1 MTDMAFVGPRAMALA
16 LGTLALLDD
25 RDDELPRRGRG
36 WLSWPHHW
44 LFYTTVGVFVLLTL
58 PQLIIDSAQL
68 RVRMPWRGQTVTMYG
83 LVAMIP
89 YWIGF
94 VAFIGLTARFI
105 RFKAPLYLAIAAMLC
120 GLAVLAKGFA
130 GLGLPVIVFVAY
142 LAFTWN
148 WKRLRRA
155 QILPGLLLAIVALAV
170 VAVPWHHGMYLRHG
184 GAWWNELFGDNH
196 WRRMVLGRHGDRGS
210 FEYFL
215 RELGYAILPW
225 LALAPAALAS
235 MVMRRNPSSDPAAVR
250 RQAVYWLGAIWFVS
264 AYAVVSNSMTKFH
277 HYILPAIPGLA
288 IVIGCFL
295 DDIWERRDSR
305 RGLLVALVGLPLTV
319 VVLQDLTNAKN
330 ASQIFLW
337 LFSYDY
343 IHSPGRGRPW
353 PDQLDFTIPL
363 LVFGGLFVLF
373 TLGLAVRR
381 FVRPAIVGLG
391 LSAIFF
397 TWFLLDVYMVK
408 VAPYWSQ
415 KYGIAAYYKHRRSP
429 EEKLVAYQMYWRGE
443 TFYTKNEIYDH
454 RLPMEDRTVFDMD
467 GADEKLQAW
476 IARNRGKRVYFIFE
490 RGRQGRL
497 QQLLPPEARGSF
509 KVIYEENN
517 KFSVAYAAL

>member
-1 MTDMAFVGPRAMALA
+1 
-16 LGTLALLDD
+16 
-25 RDDELPRRGRG
+25 
-36 WLSWPHHW
+36 
-44 LFYTTVGVFVLLTL
+44 
-58 PQLIIDSAQL
+58 
-68 RVRMPWRGQTVTMYG
+68 
-83 LVAMIP
+83 
-89 YWIGF
+89 
-94 VAFIGLTARFI
+94 
-105 RFKAPLYLAIAAMLC
+105 
-120 GLAVLAKGFA
+120 
-130 GLGLPVIVFVAY
+130 
-142 LAFTWN
+142 
-148 WKRLRRA
+148 
-155 QILPGLLLAIVALAV
+155 
-170 VAVPWHHGMYLRHG
+170 
-184 GAWWNELFGDNH
+184 
-196 WRRMVLGRHGDRGS
+196 
-210 FEYFL
+210 
-215 RELGYAILPW
+215 
-225 LALAPAALAS
+225 
-235 MVMRRNPSSDPAAVR
+235 
-250 RQAVYWLGAIWFVS
+250 
-264 AYAVVSNSMTKFH
+264 MTKFH